1 MYTYDKASKQ
11 YAAGRKYA
19 PIGTKITNNVWLTYD
34 QPNDCYVLSYVY
46 SRSYE
51 AVVDG
56 KERWVRATAAERDKY
71 TMHEI
76 ARVYPTYTHLLAD
89 DSNTARNFFSSKF
102 NCTFRKAK
110 SIKIKGYDWTF
121 FPAKA
126 PYYDRYHGN
135 GDVIHS
141 RSGVLIFPDGTYRA
155 FEAPLVRVHDEEKR
169 RVLNNHIKAVRRM
182 LSLRT
187 KLGAFSNVDWRSL
200 DQDLRQKYANYYRP
214 RQITASNPELVNGML
229 MSVDPENRDTMLPL
243 LWLARHHDCSWYS
256 SPDWTT
262 TWTDTEWLTAFN
274 NMLDACREGLRRA
287 NQTVSYVEHEPQKQG
302 EEDAVC

>member
-34 QPNDCYVLSYVY
+34 QPNDCYVLSYVQ
-46 SRSYE
+46 SRYYE
-51 AVVDG
+51 VVVDG
-56 KERWVRATAAERDKY
+56 EKRWAKASTVERDKY
-71 TMHEI
+71 VMREI

-89 DSNTARNFFSSKF
+89 DSNTARNFFSDKF

-121 FPAKA
+121 FPAKT
-126 PYYDRYHGN
+126 PYYERYHGN
-135 GDVIHS
+135 GEVIHS
-141 RSGVLIFPDGTYRA
+141 RSGILIFPDGTRRA
-155 FEAPLVRVHDEEKR
+155 LEAPLVRVHDEEKR
-169 RVLNNHIKAVRRM
+169 RVLNNRIKAVRRM

-187 KLGAFSNVDWRSL
+187 KLGAFSNVDWHSL
-200 DQDLRQKYANYYRP
+200 DQDLRIKYADYYRP
-214 RQITASNPELVNGML
+214 RQITASNPELVNSML